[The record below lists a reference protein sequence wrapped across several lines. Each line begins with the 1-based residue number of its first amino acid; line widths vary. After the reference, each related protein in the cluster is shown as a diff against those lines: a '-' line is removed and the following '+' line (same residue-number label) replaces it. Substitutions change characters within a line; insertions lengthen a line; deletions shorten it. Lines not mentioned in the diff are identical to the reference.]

1 MISKNVIYVVIVL
14 LGVLIALPIWQ
25 LSGMLLWGVLC
36 GVVTM
41 LILDITMLRPY
52 PLKMKLV
59 FLAMYIVSMVCVL
72 CWLFLMWYLWK
83 WYGLL
88 WAVPFFVVNDKRR
101 RSTLKDCAAFFILKK
116 RKPLAESARGYAS
129 GGIRTHTGVSPTD
142 FESVTSASSIT
153 LACSSLL
160 AYNTQI
166 FINCQEKK

>member
-1 MISKNVIYVVIVL
+1 MISKNVIYIVIVL

-72 CWLFLMWYLWK
+72 CWLFLM
-83 WYGLL
+83 
-88 WAVPFFVVNDKRR
+88 
-101 RSTLKDCAAFFILKK
+101 
-116 RKPLAESARGYAS
+116 
-129 GGIRTHTGVSPTD
+129 
-142 FESVTSASSIT
+142 
-153 LACSSLL
+153 
-160 AYNTQI
+160 
-166 FINCQEKK
+166 

>member
-59 FLAMYIVSMVCVL
+59 FLAM
-72 CWLFLMWYLWK
+72 
-83 WYGLL
+83 
-88 WAVPFFVVNDKRR
+88 
-101 RSTLKDCAAFFILKK
+101 
-116 RKPLAESARGYAS
+116 
-129 GGIRTHTGVSPTD
+129 
-142 FESVTSASSIT
+142 
-153 LACSSLL
+153 
-160 AYNTQI
+160 
-166 FINCQEKK
+166 

>member
-72 CWLFLMWYLWK
+72 CWLFLM
-83 WYGLL
+83 
-88 WAVPFFVVNDKRR
+88 
-101 RSTLKDCAAFFILKK
+101 
-116 RKPLAESARGYAS
+116 
-129 GGIRTHTGVSPTD
+129 
-142 FESVTSASSIT
+142 
-153 LACSSLL
+153 
-160 AYNTQI
+160 
-166 FINCQEKK
+166 

>member
-41 LILDITMLRPY
+41 LILDITMLRLY

-72 CWLFLMWYLWK
+72 CWLFLM
-83 WYGLL
+83 
-88 WAVPFFVVNDKRR
+88 
-101 RSTLKDCAAFFILKK
+101 
-116 RKPLAESARGYAS
+116 
-129 GGIRTHTGVSPTD
+129 
-142 FESVTSASSIT
+142 
-153 LACSSLL
+153 
-160 AYNTQI
+160 
-166 FINCQEKK
+166 

>member
-1 MISKNVIYVVIVL
+1 MISKNVIYIVIVF

-72 CWLFLMWYLWK
+72 CWLFLM
-83 WYGLL
+83 
-88 WAVPFFVVNDKRR
+88 
-101 RSTLKDCAAFFILKK
+101 
-116 RKPLAESARGYAS
+116 
-129 GGIRTHTGVSPTD
+129 
-142 FESVTSASSIT
+142 
-153 LACSSLL
+153 
-160 AYNTQI
+160 
-166 FINCQEKK
+166 

>member
-52 PLKMKLV
+52 LLKMKLV

-72 CWLFLMWYLWK
+72 CWLFLM
-83 WYGLL
+83 
-88 WAVPFFVVNDKRR
+88 
-101 RSTLKDCAAFFILKK
+101 
-116 RKPLAESARGYAS
+116 
-129 GGIRTHTGVSPTD
+129 
-142 FESVTSASSIT
+142 
-153 LACSSLL
+153 
-160 AYNTQI
+160 
-166 FINCQEKK
+166 

>member
-59 FLAMYIVSMVCVL
+59 FLVMYIVSMVCVL
-72 CWLFLMWYLWK
+72 CWLFLM
-83 WYGLL
+83 
-88 WAVPFFVVNDKRR
+88 
-101 RSTLKDCAAFFILKK
+101 
-116 RKPLAESARGYAS
+116 
-129 GGIRTHTGVSPTD
+129 
-142 FESVTSASSIT
+142 
-153 LACSSLL
+153 
-160 AYNTQI
+160 
-166 FINCQEKK
+166 